1 VGRGRFSRFAAL
13 VACLFAM
20 TAAVA
25 AHPARAAQPNILVIV
40 TDDQRQ
46 GTLREMPNTRHFFF
60 DEGRYF
66 QRGFVTTPNCCP
78 SRASI
83 FTGLFAHNH
92 GIRSNG
98 TADLPQSVTVQRY
111 LHDAGYKTAIL
122 GKYLN
127 SWSLAKAPP
136 YFDRWAVIR
145 PDSYVNADFNI
156 DGRLGPV
163 SGYSTDVIGSRTV
176 KLLRA
181 FDRQDD
187 KPWFLYVAPVA
198 PHRPATPAPNYAAAP
213 VPPWVPS
220 PAVLEADRSDK
231 PPWVRNR
238 SVPLAT
244 MQTER
249 DKMLRTLMS
258 ADDMVGK
265 VFHELHALDERRDT
279 LAIFL
284 SDNGYAWGE
293 HGIRGKWRP
302 YTESIRVPLAMRWP
316 GHFEPGS
323 IDTGIATNVDLAP
336 TIMAAAG
343 LSPAAPMDGVS
354 LLQPGTRQR
363 LFTEFWGNMA
373 KGRPD
378 WAQIR
383 TRRVA
388 YIEYYRDGE
397 RSNPIFREYYR
408 IDRDGWQL
416 QNLLHDGDRTNNPA
430 LSHWKDL
437 ITLYAACAGST
448 CPGSG

>member
-1 VGRGRFSRFAAL
+1 MGRRRLSRYAAL
-13 VACLFAM
+13 VACVVTV
-20 TAAVA
+20 TAAFGGA
-25 AHPARAAQPNILVIV
+25 QSARAAQPNILVIV

-46 GTLREMPNTRHFFF
+46 GTMHVMPNTRHFLF
-60 DEGRYF
+60 DDGRYF
-66 QRGFVTTPNCCP
+66 PRGFVTTPNCCP

-92 GIRSNG
+92 GIKRNS
-98 TADLPQSVTVQRY
+98 TSALPQNVTVQRY

-127 SWSLAKAPP
+127 SWPLAQAPP
-136 YFDRWAVIR
+136 FFDRWALVR
-145 PDSYVNADFNI
+145 PDSYINAEFNI
-156 DGRLGPV
+156 DGSVGPV
-163 SGYSTDVIGSRTV
+163 PGYSTDVIESRTI

-181 FDRQDD
+181 FNRQDD

-198 PHRPATPAPNYAAAP
+198 PHRPATPAAQYAAAP

-231 PPWVRNR
+231 PPWVRRNT
-238 SVPLAT
+238 VPPPV

-258 ADDMVGK
+258 VDDMVGN
-265 VFHELHALDERRDT
+265 VFHELAALKERRDT
-279 LAIFL
+279 LAIFI

-316 GHFEPGS
+316 GHLEPGS
-323 IDTGIATNVDLAP
+323 VDTGIATNVDLAP
-336 TIMAAAG
+336 TILAAARIT
-343 LSPAAPMDGVS
+343 PAAPMDGVS

-363 LFTEFWGNMA
+363 LFTEFWGNPA

-383 TRRVA
+383 TRRVT
-388 YIEYYRDGE
+388 YIEYYGAD

-416 QNLLHDGDRTNNPA
+416 RNLLHDGDSTNNPD

-437 ITLYAACAGST
+437 IRLYANCAGSA
-448 CPGSG
+448 CPGPS